1 METNKTRLKKL
12 NEYCDTLEARL
23 ENTNRVIEDGLK
35 DNNKLKGE
43 VAKLKKL
50 VREQTSAD
58 LLVNGLKAAGVI
70 QDEPHPLVHYQ
81 GEQNHLY
88 GMQNQAGM
96 AQSPGMLGALGGLGP
111 SRGIF

>member
-12 NEYCDTLEARL
+12 NEYCDNLEARL
-23 ENTNRVIEDGLK
+23 ENTNQVIEDGLK

-58 LLVNGLKAAGVI
+58 LLVNALRAVGVI
-70 QDEPHPLVHYQ
+70 RDAPPMGDMHYQ
-81 GEQNHLY
+81 NEQSRLY
-88 GMQNQAGM
+88 NMQNQAGM
-96 AQSPGMLGALGGLGP
+96 AQSPSMLGALGGLG
-111 SRGIF
+111 RGIF

>member
-50 VREQTSAD
+50 VR
-58 LLVNGLKAAGVI
+58 
-70 QDEPHPLVHYQ
+70 
-81 GEQNHLY
+81 
-88 GMQNQAGM
+88 
-96 AQSPGMLGALGGLGP
+96 
-111 SRGIF
+111 